1 MPSLTT
7 DGLGWQLP
15 GEWSVMQRKQSSGGL
30 TIVFSKLVTMT
41 GNRRLPTE
49 NDFRELQPID
59 LLCGNDHH
67 LKHLENGRF

>member
-1 MPSLTT
+1 MPAV
-7 DGLGWQLP
+7 QP
-15 GEWSVMQRKQSSGGL
+15 KQSSSGL

-49 NDFRELQPID
+49 NNFRELQPID

-67 LKHLENGRF
+67 LKPLENARCEMGMSCDAVL

>member
-30 TIVFSKLVTMT
+30 TIVFSKLVTMI
-41 GNRRLPTE
+41 GNRGCLLKMVFE
-49 NDFRELQPID
+49 NCNPLIY
-59 LLCGNDHH
+59 CAAMITI
-67 LKHLENGRF
+67 

>member
-30 TIVFSKLVTMT
+30 TIVFSKLVTMI
-41 GNRRLPTE
+41 GNRGCLLKMVFE
-49 NDFRELQPID
+49 NCNPLIY
-59 LLCGNDHH
+59 CTAMITI
-67 LKHLENGRF
+67 

>member
-30 TIVFSKLVTMT
+30 TIVFSKLVTMI
-41 GNRRLPTE
+41 GNRGGLLKMVFE
-49 NDFRELQPID
+49 NCNPLIY
-59 LLCGNDHH
+59 CAAMITI
-67 LKHLENGRF
+67 